1 MSKPIDKLIK
11 IANKIRSGELN
22 TEIKLEKPE
31 EFANLASTFDKM
43 AKDIQ
48 NITHERDKIELELS
62 LAKTIQAS
70 TLPHNFSAYSQNSEF
85 DIYAVMEPAKEVGG
99 DFYDFYFIDD
109 DHFLFLIADVSGKGV
124 PAALFMMTVKTLIS
138 NISKIIHNPKDIFE
152 NINKQICENNK
163 VLFVTLFACIV
174 NIKNGK
180 MSCVNCGHNPPLI
193 KHNGKYE
200 YLDIDANM
208 VLGAFEDM
216 TFKVYETTLDV
227 GDEIFLYTDGV
238 TEALN
243 KEHEMYGETRLIEAL
258 NSENF
263 DSVKDTVVKMK
274 ETLKDFTKGIAQ
286 SDDTTML
293 IFRYNNKNKNSYK
306 SKATLE
312 GYKKFRAWIN
322 NFYEEWNLNEAI
334 RNKLDVISEEIFIN
348 IVSYGYKDKV
358 GDVEV
363 EFSRIDNTVTFRFI
377 DDGIEYNPLAKED
390 PDVDLAPD
398 DRPVGGLGI
407 FMVKQF
413 ADECFYEY
421 IEDKNV
427 LTIKV
432 RC

>member
-1 MSKPIDKLIK
+1 M
-11 IANKIRSGELN
+11 
-22 TEIKLEKPE
+22 
-31 EFANLASTFDKM
+31 
-43 AKDIQ
+43 
-48 NITHERDKIELELS
+48 
-62 LAKTIQAS
+62 
-70 TLPHNFSAYSQNSEF
+70 
-85 DIYAVMEPAKEVGG
+85 
-99 DFYDFYFIDD
+99 
-109 DHFLFLIADVSGKGV
+109 
-124 PAALFMMTVKTLIS
+124 
-138 NISKIIHNPKDIFE
+138 
-152 NINKQICENNK
+152 
-163 VLFVTLFACIV
+163 
-174 NIKNGK
+174 
-180 MSCVNCGHNPPLI
+180 
-193 KHNGKYE
+193 
-200 YLDIDANM
+200 
-208 VLGAFEDM
+208 
-216 TFKVYETTLDV
+216 
-227 GDEIFLYTDGV
+227 
-238 TEALN
+238 
-243 KEHEMYGETRLIEAL
+243 
-258 NSENF
+258 
-263 DSVKDTVVKMK
+263 
-274 ETLKDFTKGIAQ
+274 
-286 SDDTTML
+286 
-293 IFRYNNKNKNSYK
+293 
-306 SKATLE
+306 E

>member
-1 MSKPIDKLIK
+1 
-11 IANKIRSGELN
+11 
-22 TEIKLEKPE
+22 
-31 EFANLASTFDKM
+31 
-43 AKDIQ
+43 
-48 NITHERDKIELELS
+48 
-62 LAKTIQAS
+62 
-70 TLPHNFSAYSQNSEF
+70 
-85 DIYAVMEPAKEVGG
+85 
-99 DFYDFYFIDD
+99 
-109 DHFLFLIADVSGKGV
+109 
-124 PAALFMMTVKTLIS
+124 
-138 NISKIIHNPKDIFE
+138 
-152 NINKQICENNK
+152 
-163 VLFVTLFACIV
+163 
-174 NIKNGK
+174 
-180 MSCVNCGHNPPLI
+180 
-193 KHNGKYE
+193 
-200 YLDIDANM
+200 M

-216 TFKVYETTLDV
+216 TFKVYETILDV

-322 NFYEEWNLNEAI
+322 NVYEEWNLNEAI